1 MTWGGLKKKKRGKK
15 CRQKERRRT
24 TLRGDNTPI
33 PQRIPQQL
41 KVRLLEK
48 TLRRALRVRAIGDNN
63 IKLILAVL
71 QELKPITNVDTN
83 VRVLEAN
90 AHAGQVFLGDADD
103 GLVDVAEDSLLD
115 GLVLDDFAEDT
126 AVAAADD
133 EDFLGVGVGV
143 HGEVGDHF
151 LVAVRLLIPFITD

>member
-1 MTWGGLKKKKRGKK
+1 MTWGGLKKRKGGKK

-33 PQRIPQQL
+33 PQRISQQL

-48 TLRRALRVRAIGDNN
+48 TLRRALRVRTIGDNN

-90 AHAGQVFLGDADD
+90 AHAGQVLLGDADD

-151 LVAVRLLIPFITD
+151 LVAVLLLIPFITD